1 MNEEK
6 AWKHSN
12 ILFTSYVEAPKWEG
26 LNGGGGRG
34 AAVAIAVATQ
44 EISDRV
50 GPSVSQSENRNLI
63 RFRPSDGMQSIQLND
78 GE

>member
-50 GPSVSQSENRNLI
+50 GPSV
-63 RFRPSDGMQSIQLND
+63 RPSVSRKI
-78 GE
+78 EI